1 MKKLTHRDLAKY
13 WLSNLIIESEEIE
26 LDNLD
31 RARLVYSFDSNSV
44 MVENEHGTRFPISEL
59 SQKEINIFY
68 TNLNI

>member
-44 MVENEHGTRFPISEL
+44 MVENEHGTRFAISEL

>member
-1 MKKLTHRDLAKY
+1 MKKLTHGDLAKY

-44 MVENEHGTRFPISEL
+44 MVENEHGTRFAISEL